1 MRPSFERRRER
12 NVRHVFR
19 VSAVRT
25 HRTRVEAE
33 PGASPPAD
41 RPVPDEELVAAL
53 WLNKEAFEARVR
65 RYMTRALPTDCRVVS
80 VRLEDVRPGGSV
92 LVSLLFVTKALGNA
106 VTAVSSA
113 SRAVIRA
120 TARILD
126 TDPETDVVVSAAPE
140 PPASASRGDGSGWGQ
155 LAPILAAIG
164 TGVGVLGFV
173 TFVGGVI
180 VWARLTAN
188 GFPAAPAL
196 GVFPSQDLLVIG
208 AQTLVKPVIFALAAV
223 VALVIVYVPFRRRSR
238 VRDEEAAVLAGH
250 VSLLAAAGMFFFV
263 LLASS
268 AALAPESADI
278 AHGDRKVAWLVV
290 FVAALLA
297 AAVGS
302 VTRRFLFLMTATFV
316 LVGSFLGLVAYLTA
330 RNDTNVRAAALIRD
344 NKKAI
349 AGIFVAEGAGRVYLA
364 RVSFRDNG
372 TFDDARSRLVG
383 VDKDQVTDIA
393 ISEAKPAG
401 QALTQAR
408 HLARELCDLQ
418 PKATPPKKGEI
429 EDCRT
434 APPGERQPA
443 D

>member
-1 MRPSFERRRER
+1 
-12 NVRHVFR
+12 
-19 VSAVRT
+19 
-25 HRTRVEAE
+25 VEAE
-33 PGASPPAD
+33 SGAPSPAQ
-41 RPVPDEELVAAL
+41 RPVPDEELVTAL

-65 RYMTRALPTDCRVVS
+65 RYMTRALPKGCQVVS

-113 SRAVIRA
+113 SRAVILA

-140 PPASASRGDGSGWGQ
+140 PPASASRGDRSGWGQ

-196 GVFPSQDLLVIG
+196 GVFPTQDLLVIG
-208 AQTLVKPVIFALAAV
+208 AQTLVKSVIYALGAV
-223 VALVIVYVPFRRRSR
+223 AVLVLIYVGILRPFVGR
-238 VRDEEAAVLAGH
+238 VGEEEAALLTGNA
-250 VSLLAAAGMFFFV
+250 SRLAAFGMFVFV
-263 LLASS
+263 GLALS
-268 AALAPESADI
+268 AALLPVDEDI
-278 AHGDRKVAWLVV
+278 ADNRQVIAWLVV
-290 FVAALLA
+290 VGAALLA

-316 LVGSFLGLVAYLTA
+316 LVGTFLGLVAYWTA

-383 VDKDQVTDIA
+383 VEKDQVTDIA

-418 PKATPPKKGEI
+418 PKAPPPKKGEI

-434 APPGERQPA
+434 APPGERQPGG
-443 D
+443 

>member
-1 MRPSFERRRER
+1 
-12 NVRHVFR
+12 
-19 VSAVRT
+19 
-25 HRTRVEAE
+25 
-33 PGASPPAD
+33 
-41 RPVPDEELVAAL
+41 
-53 WLNKEAFEARVR
+53 
-65 RYMTRALPTDCRVVS
+65 MTDALPNGCQVLS
-80 VRLEDVRPGGSV
+80 VTLEDVRPGGSV

-106 VTAVSSA
+106 VTAVASG

-120 TARILD
+120 TARILG

-140 PPASASRGDGSGWGQ
+140 PPASASSGDRSGWGQ

-164 TGVGVLGFV
+164 TGVGVIGFV
-173 TFVGGVI
+173 TFVGGLI

-208 AQTLVKPVIFALAAV
+208 AQTLVKPVIFALGAV
-223 VALVIVYVPFRRRSR
+223 AVLVVFYVAILRPFVGR
-238 VRDEEAAVLAGH
+238 VSEEEAALLAGNA
-250 VSLLAAAGMFFFV
+250 SRFAALGMFVFV
-263 LLASS
+263 ALALS
-268 AALAPESADI
+268 AALAPVDEDI
-278 AHGDRKVAWLVV
+278 AGDEQKVAWLVV
-290 FVAALLA
+290 FGAALLA

-302 VTRRFLFLMTATFV
+302 VTRRVLFLMTATFL
-316 LVGSFLGLVAYLTA
+316 LVGNFLGLVAYLTA

-364 RVSFRDNG
+364 RVSFRESG

-393 ISEAKPAG
+393 ISEAKPAD

-418 PKATPPKKGEI
+418 PKAPPPKTGQI
-429 EDCRT
+429 ENCRT
-434 APPGERQPA
+434 APPGERQPP